1 MHGEYKRMEE
11 GRGHGLVHI
20 IITVS
25 PGRTKKKISFSPSL
39 SHTKEQ
45 IIKF

>member
-25 PGRTKKKISFSPSL
+25 PLKKKKNRSLPL
-39 SHTKEQ
+39 SHTQKSRL
-45 IIKF
+45 